1 MSKFEGGE
9 EMGTEGGEEEM
20 GMEAPEPPQ
29 PEGEMAEEDDFMSEK
44 EKKNLVAS
52 FFTEEDDMEDDY
64 PRHRK
69 PGGSRASSKLK
80 HRGIKDEEANRMEEM
95 IEGLFGESKVEKVLT
110 KYFKIDE
117 KERLMMEEKKK
128 EKNIETEKTNKTRQR
143 IKSLSESIS
152 QEVASAKLV
161 KKYPNA
167 KLVGKNKNNKCL
179 VFEVQNKTLKVTPK
193 GSIL

>member
-1 MSKFEGGE
+1 VG
-9 EMGTEGGEEEM
+9 
-20 GMEAPEPPQ
+20 
-29 PEGEMAEEDDFMSEK
+29 EK
-44 EKKNLVAS
+44 EKENLVAS

-69 PGGSRASSKLK
+69 PGGSRATSKLK
-80 HRGIKDEEANRMEEM
+80 HRGIKDEEASRMEEM

-117 KERLMMEEKKK
+117 KERLMLEEKKK

-193 GSIL
+193 GSII